1 MSKDETEKHLQKL
14 VDKLSKRERDV
25 LASVLQGFS
34 NTEIGDAFGI
44 ANATAKIHRANVY
57 RKLKVNSLSEVFKLF
72 RVQSTLDVEI
82 ET

>member
-25 LASVLQGFS
+25 LARVLQGFS
-34 NTEIGDAFGI
+34 NTEIAEEYFI
-44 ANATAKIHRANVY
+44 ANATVKVHRANVY

-72 RVQSTLDVEI
+72 RVQPTLDVEI

>member
-14 VDKLSKRERDV
+14 VNKLSKRERDV

-34 NTEIGDAFGI
+34 NTEIANAFDI

-72 RVQSTLDVEI
+72 KVQPTLDVEI
-82 ET
+82 EA